1 MLVTGIQAVG
11 SKGVTAVQGTVVDTS
26 ESTRA
31 GFDADPD
38 AKRAASGRTRPGDP
52 QPGDPQPVVFPRK
65 GLPVDHRPVA
75 LRHKHAAARYRS
87 DGGNHDNAA

>member
-11 SKGVTAVQGTVVDTS
+11 SKGVTAIQGAVVDTS

-52 QPGDPQPVVFPRK
+52 QPVVFPRK
-65 GLPVDHRPVA
+65 GLPVDHRPVS
-75 LRHKHAAARYRS
+75 LRHKEAAARYRS
-87 DGGNHDNAA
+87 DGGNHDDAA

>member
-1 MLVTGIQAVG
+1 MLVTGVQAVG

-38 AKRAASGRTRPGDP
+38 AKRAAERPDPTGRSAAR
-52 QPGDPQPVVFPRK
+52 R
-65 GLPVDHRPVA
+65 LPAQGTPDGSAPVA
-75 LRHKHAAARYRS
+75 LRHKQAVTRYRS
-87 DGGNHDNAA
+87 DGGTHDDAA

>member
-38 AKRAASGRTRPGDP
+38 AKRAAGGRTR
-52 QPGDPQPVVFPRK
+52 PGDPQPVVFPRK
-65 GLPVDHRPVA
+65 GLPVDQRPAA

-87 DGGNHDNAA
+87 DGGNHDDAA

>member
-38 AKRAASGRTRPGDP
+38 AKRAAGGRTRT
-52 QPGDPQPVVFPRK
+52 GDPQPVVFPRK

-75 LRHKHAAARYRS
+75 LRHKQAVVRYRS
-87 DGGNHDNAA
+87 DGGNRDDAA